1 MYLDLPLESPRC
13 KAKHNKFSFVE
24 KLKQVYRYNLPV
36 ALSPDKWSCWFLF
49 DDLLVLVEVYPPP
62 IAAPEL
68 RCAWRNS

>member
-36 ALSPDKWSCWFLF
+36 ALSPDKWSCWFCE
-49 DDLLVLVEVYPPP
+49 DDPVEDDIHLLSLKF
-62 IAAPEL
+62 
-68 RCAWRNS
+68 NSKLCWIVVNH